1 MYPIKGLTF
10 SGFFVTSIPMILA
23 DPSVGVSN
31 PHNIRIVVVFP
42 LPFGPRYP
50 NTSPGCTVKETW
62 STAVKLP
69 NFFVNPITSSGRI
82 WSFIFNSFPFDQVNE
97 HIFQCSGERDDVFH
111 RYIFRFKPRRNPFC
125 WFLFRTDVQ

>member
-62 STAVKLP
+62 STAEKSP
-69 NFFVNPITSSGRI
+69 DFFVNPITSSGRI
-82 WSFIFNSFPFDQVNE
+82 WAVILQYFWFGQMDGHN
-97 HIFQCSGERDDVFH
+97 FQS
-111 RYIFRFKPRRNPFC
+111 
-125 WFLFRTDVQ
+125 